1 MRPNASLRVCESI
14 KAPTSG
20 DNQLGKCIMHQ
31 PTGLVTNEMS
41 IRYGQVEWGAG
52 IDVGPSLE
60 FAGID
65 YYTQFTAARALL
77 SRQDQ
82 WSAASSQQL
91 QDSARRTRQT
101 RGDEREWM
109 IETHVELI
117 HQSIYEDAARSMA
130 AVGMLAPLIESL
142 FKQLYRVLKRE
153 WPHRADV
160 VGTVVEIVEEEAI
173 TAMPHNLEPAFRV
186 ASVRTNGLCQAHLRC
201 GLAFFMVRPGYGRAR
216 ALDILSVAGIHNTLP
231 GTYRGRD
238 GGGAFISHR
247 TRPRCLVKERRR
259 RCKISYAATTPVAV
273 TWPSC

>member
-1 MRPNASLRVCESI
+1 
-14 KAPTSG
+14 
-20 DNQLGKCIMHQ
+20 MHQ

-173 TAMPHNLEPAFRV
+173 TAMPHNLEPA
-186 ASVRTNGLCQAHLRC
+186 L
-201 GLAFFMVRPGYGRAR
+201 R
-216 ALDILSVAGIHNTLP
+216 ALFE
-231 GTYRGRD
+231 YRNKMFHHGFEWPPSERT
-238 GGGAFISHR
+238 AFAKRI
-247 TRPRCLVKERRR
+247 CD
-259 RCKISYAATTPVAV
+259 AD
-273 TWPSC
+273 WPSSWFDRAMDGPEPWIFYLSPVFITHCLGLIEDVMAVVRSFLIGRGHDVW